1 MKLARFTKSS
11 TERKRYTID
20 YADWLDTGETIASVD
35 FTVTPTT
42 DNALRVD
49 AYTIATPATSVVY
62 FANYGVDG
70 VTYTVDVTITTSG
83 GQIKADQVLYS
94 VKDH

>member
-1 MKLARFTKSS
+1 MRLARFTKAS

-20 YADWLDTGETIASVD
+20 YADWLDTGETLASAD
-35 FTVTPTT
+35 FTVTPAG

-49 AYTIATPATSVVY
+49 ASSIATPATSVVY
-62 FANYGVDG
+62 FANYGSDG

-83 GQIKADQVLYS
+83 GQIKEDQVLYS
-94 VKDH
+94 VKDQ